1 MASADQLRAA
11 IEAHIAAVGAAEAA
25 RWRLSTP
32 PTARVRRYLR
42 TRPIRHEHVPSHPP
56 YRLPA

>member
-11 IEAHIAAVGAAEAA
+11 IEAHVAAVGAAEAA

-32 PTARVRRYLR
+32 PTARCSV
-42 TRPIRHEHVPSHPP
+42 
-56 YRLPA
+56 